1 MRKLALV
8 GLLLAGFSQAMAS
21 PICWYRCVYDNRLIS
36 ETGRVNRDLTL
47 LSMKANNELP
57 LIIIGGD
64 LITFARYPKR
74 LHKPL
79 YLFNEISAELQ
90 NFRLNIM
97 VNPNEDIFFAMN
109 YQVNEKQLLDAFV
122 TIGNLTKS
130 PFYLT
135 VGRQYLSYG
144 DFNKYDV
151 EPNPLT
157 KSMFRIIEEAVGV
170 GYKKGPSHIKLMA
183 SKDTGR
189 YGLAYEH
196 CFGKRGHDVIVG
208 TGFITHINDANKALS
223 RLVVDKNTHAMST
236 YVMLNR
242 EKQSLRAELSN
253 AIGQIEGF
261 SNVSAYD
268 LEWLYRFKLRNKPT
282 KFILSTSGVWPRELK
297 HNEDFRQLGL
307 FTRQYVVSVK
317 HQIFPHTTIGGALIL
332 GINESVHRQAAM
344 NLVVKF

>member
-1 MRKLALV
+1 MRKLVLV
-8 GLLLAGFSQAMAS
+8 GLLLAGLVQAMAN
-21 PICWYRCVYDNRLIS
+21 PICWYRCAYDNRLIS
-36 ETGRVNRDLTL
+36 ETGRVNRDITL
-47 LSMKANNELP
+47 LSMKENNELP
-57 LIIIGGD
+57 LIIVGGD

-74 LHKPL
+74 LNKPL

-90 NFRLNIM
+90 NFRFNLM
-97 VNPNEDIFFAMN
+97 VNPTDDVFFAMN

-122 TIGNLTKS
+122 TIGNLNKS

-170 GYKKGPSHIKLMA
+170 GYKKGPSHIKIMA
-183 SKDTGR
+183 TKDTGR

-196 CFGKRGHDVIVG
+196 RFGQRRHDVIIG
-208 TGFITHINDANKALS
+208 TGYITHVKNSNKALT
-223 RLVVDKNTHAMST
+223 RLVVDKNTQAMST
-236 YVMLNR
+236 YVMINR
-242 EKQSLRAELSN
+242 DKHSLRAELSN
-253 AIGQIEGF
+253 AIGKIEGIN
-261 SNVSAYD
+261 NVSAYD
-268 LEWLYRFKLRNKPT
+268 LEWLYRFTFRNKPT
-282 KFILSTSGVWPRELK
+282 KFILSTSGVFPRELK
-297 HNEDFRQLGL
+297 HNEDFRSLGL
-307 FTRQYVVSVK
+307 FTRQYVLSVK

-332 GINESVHRQAAM
+332 GVNESVHRQAAM